1 MGNYISKELYDLERY
16 KLILEIDDMAQE
28 ITALKVKVIEQEK
41 IIFTLQQRYILAN
54 QEIYTQG
61 EFYNLYD

>member
-1 MGNYISKELYDLERY
+1 MGNYISKEMYDLERY
-16 KLILEIDDMAQE
+16 KLILEIDDMVQE
-28 ITALKVKVIEQEK
+28 IASLKLKVIEQEK
-41 IIFTLQQRYILAN
+41 IIFTLHQRCVIAN